1 MIVLTAV
8 SMWSTAFAIISQASD
23 NRIIAMSIA
32 LFGVSQGL
40 ILPTIMV
47 WIGVVIPSSF
57 RGRFSSYLGTFGFI
71 GQFLSPI
78 LFAPILIMV
87 GLPGI
92 FMVGAGIGAIWFFL
106 LYFGFL
112 FKRYIATSLSNTFKN
127 AYFKAYDIVLHVCL
141 FWSKTILRFSR

>member
-1 MIVLTAV
+1 TAV
-8 SMWSTAFAIISQASD
+8 AIWSVAFTIISQASD
-23 NRIIAMSIA
+23 IRIIAVSIA

-47 WIGVVIPSSF
+47 WIGDVIPSSF

-87 GLPGI
+87 GLKGV
-92 FMVGAGIGAIWFFL
+92 FMVAAGIGVTWFCL
-106 LYFGFL
+106 
-112 FKRYIATSLSNTFKN
+112 
-127 AYFKAYDIVLHVCL
+127 CL
-141 FWSKTILRFSR
+141 FGLRYVNGMKPKMKGD